1 MEYKL
6 QKQYR
11 LPKYDYSSLG
21 QYFIT
26 ICTGD
31 RKYFFGD
38 IINYKMRPSEIGKIV
53 EKFYFEIPRHFEN
66 VKLDKW
72 VVMPN
77 HVHGIITIMFQLLSD
92 VPNGDDIFALS
103 QNTIP
108 ENITQNDAMH
118 RSYRNKSEYF
128 SNLSPK
134 SKSISRIIG
143 SFKSVVTKNAN
154 LKFPEINF
162 TWQSKF
168 YDHII
173 RNDKELED
181 IRHYI
186 HYNPLNWRKD
196 RNNLEG
202 LLM

>member
-1 MEYKL
+1 MGYKL

-72 VVMPN
+72 
-77 HVHGIITIMFQLLSD
+77 
-92 VPNGDDIFALS
+92 
-103 QNTIP
+103 
-108 ENITQNDAMH
+108 TQNDSFIM
-118 RSYRNKSEYF
+118 SIYESQFEISK
-128 SNLSPK
+128 LS
-134 SKSISRIIG
+134 SRIWTI
-143 SFKSVVTKNAN
+143 KREK
-154 LKFPEINF
+154 
-162 TWQSKF
+162 
-168 YDHII
+168 
-173 RNDKELED
+173 
-181 IRHYI
+181 
-186 HYNPLNWRKD
+186 
-196 RNNLEG
+196 
-202 LLM
+202 